1 MRPYLAAAFVLL
13 GFGSTPPQPE
23 SAWRIG
29 SYLHAEAG
37 GGPPSL
43 FEIESATRRSDRAA
57 GAIFP
62 ASPSMQEMPHL
73 DAIDLP
79 IEPISLTTGSGQQAS
94 LADLC
99 NALFTAAQD
108 NGLPV
113 PFFANLIWQESRLRD
128 DAVSPVGALGI
139 AQFMPEVAHET
150 GLDDPFDPQQ
160 AIPASARFLRELR
173 TQFGNLGFVAAA
185 YNAGAHRVSEWLAHD
200 RALPRETLNYVLRV
214 TGRSAEQW
222 RTTPPTDSALAF
234 ADELPC
240 RALPAFADIEQAQT
254 PQAQVEQPAV
264 QAKPPGDAKTAP
276 VAAKAGGSIG
286 HHSADQKVSL
296 AKAWAKALGVA
307 DADGAGGR
315 RTRRQRQA
323 SRERSKDAREARL
336 SGKRV
341 AAHHAATH
349 RV

>member
-1 MRPYLAAAFVLL
+1 MRSYLAAAFLLL
-13 GFGSTPPQPE
+13 GLPSAPPQPE

-29 SYLHAEAG
+29 SNLRAAAG

-43 FEIESATRRSDRAA
+43 FEIESATRRSDRLA
-57 GAIFP
+57 GAISP
-62 ASPSMQEMPHL
+62 ASASVQEMPHL

-79 IEPISLTTGSGQQAS
+79 IEPISLATGSGQQAS
-94 LADLC
+94 LGDLC
-99 NALFTAAQD
+99 DALFTAAHD

-185 YNAGAHRVSEWLAHD
+185 YNAGAHRVSEWLAND
-200 RALPRETLNYVLRV
+200 RALPHETLNYVLRV

-222 RTTPPTDSALAF
+222 RTTPPTDSTLAF
-234 ADELPC
+234 AEELPC
-240 RALPAFADIEQAQT
+240 RAMPAFADIEQTQMQ
-254 PQAQVEQPAV
+254 QAQVEQPAV
-264 QAKPPGDAKTAP
+264 PQAKPPDAAKTAP
-276 VAAKAGGSIG
+276 VPAKADSGTG
-286 HHSADQKVSL
+286 QKLSL
-296 AKAWAKALGVA
+296 AKAWAKELGVA
-307 DADGAGGR
+307 DADDAGGH

-323 SRERSKDAREARL
+323 SRVKSKDAREARL

-341 AAHHAATH
+341 ALHRAATH
-349 RV
+349 HA